1 VPDEIATTYEFGA
14 KSRFWGGRALL
25 SLAAYHLD
33 IKGYQDSYFDGN
45 LVGFLVRSLP
55 AKSSG
60 LELEGQ
66 VQANGWLN
74 IYGNIGWNPTAKLRL
89 PNGVEE
95 RLQRAAR
102 FTGVLGARVSTD
114 ITEALSLSGTVQYQ
128 HSSGFYHQ
136 PAGIGRRHILRR
148 LWPDGWPGGAQTAV
162 RAGIFAAGR
171 EHHRREISRLLVPD
185 ADRPDHDDGLLE
197 PPAHG
202 DSGRA
207 LRFLSGEGRCAPP
220 ARYRK

>member
-1 VPDEIATTYEFGA
+1 MPDGNRIPDETSLGTATPKRSLWQRYRRTLLLGVVPAPFIVPDEIATTYEFGA

-102 FTGVLGARVSTD
+102 FTG
-114 ITEALSLSGTVQYQ
+114 E
-128 HSSGFYHQ
+128 
-136 PAGIGRRHILRR
+136 
-148 LWPDGWPGGAQTAV
+148 
-162 RAGIFAAGR
+162 
-171 EHHRREISRLLVPD
+171 
-185 ADRPDHDDGLLE
+185 
-197 PPAHG
+197 
-202 DSGRA
+202 
-207 LRFLSGEGRCAPP
+207 
-220 ARYRK
+220 